1 MRIVAVVPMKLN
13 SRRYPNKNIKSFT
26 NGEPLCRYVL
36 QTLLQ
41 VKEIDK
47 IFVYCSDVSILK
59 YLPAGVEFIQRS
71 GNLDGDTTKMNEVLK
86 CFSEE
91 VPADVY
97 VMTHVTAPFIRS
109 ASIVRGIRAVLE
121 EGYDSSFSAKKI
133 QDFLWKNDGPINY
146 ELENIPRTQDLE
158 PLWMETSGFYIYKQQ
173 VINQLKRRIGN
184 NPFIVEVDEI
194 ESIDID
200 EKIDFEIA
208 DAIYN
213 FFGSNVDV
221 EKL

>member
-41 VKEIDK
+41 VKAIDK
-47 IFVYCSDVSILK
+47 IFVYCSDVSVLK
-59 YLPAGVEFIQRS
+59 YLPVGVEFIQRS
-71 GNLDGDTTKMNEVLK
+71 EHLDGDTIKMNEVLK

-91 VPADVY
+91 VQSDIY
-97 VMTHVTAPFIRS
+97 VMTHVTAPFIR
-109 ASIVRGIRAVLE
+109 ASSIERGIRAVLE
-121 EGYDSSFSAKKI
+121 EGYDSAFSAKKI
-133 QDFLWKNDGPINY
+133 QDFLWKNDGPVNY
-146 ELENIPRTQDLE
+146 DLENISRTQDLE
-158 PLWMETSGFYIYKQQ
+158 PLWMETSGFYIYKRQ
-173 VINQLKRRIGN
+173 VINQMKRRIGDS
-184 NPFIVEVDEI
+184 PFIVEVDEI

-213 FFGSNVDV
+213 FFGNNV